1 MIKTFLALVVLCVLF
16 FSTLVARAE
25 IINIDNAELARLAA
39 SGVPVID
46 IRTEG
51 EWKETGVIAGSR
63 LLTFFDENGRSNPPQ
78 WLEKIKPIAK
88 PEQPVILVCR
98 SGNRTRA
105 AAQFLSE
112 QAGYKTVYNVSQGIK
127 AWAGDARP
135 LVPPSTSMAVCAA
148 GTRC

>member
-1 MIKTFLALVVLCVLF
+1 MIKKFLALAVLCLC
-16 FSTLVARAE
+16 TLAARAG
-25 IINIDNAELARLAA
+25 IINIDNTELARLVA

-78 WLEKIKPIAK
+78 WLEKLKPIAK

-105 AAQFLSE
+105 AAQFLAE
-112 QAGYKTVYNVSQGIK
+112 QAGYKTVYNVSHGIK

-135 LVPPSTSMAVCAA
+135 LVSPSSSMAVCAA